1 MKVGKSVWY
10 ANRINEPN
18 AEIAEY
24 SEPIEIK
31 TWWNYFTVMQA
42 TTRGSFEV
50 LKYGENA
57 QNTWTV
63 IANSKYFYGKIK
75 KGDVMWIPDDGV
87 DESPFSEKNAKLEAE
102 YGNACTANAVVK
114 NVAEVNYTISITLE
128 RNQNQ
133 IKQ

>member
-18 AEIAEY
+18 AEIAY
-24 SEPIEIK
+24 FDEPIEIK
-31 TWWNYFTVMQA
+31 TRWNYFTVMQA
-42 TTRGSFEV
+42 ITRGYFEV
-50 LKYGENA
+50 KKYGETA
-57 QNTWTV
+57 ENTWTV
-63 IANSKYFYGKIK
+63 IANGKYFEGKIK
-75 KGDVMWIPDDGV
+75 EGDVMWVD
-87 DESPFSEKNAKLEAE
+87 DESPFSEKNADLEVE
-102 YGNACTANAVVK
+102 YGNGCTANAVVK